1 MSNVTPNYI
10 RGFLVPFAEFSIN
23 NLWDAQTVASQGQ
36 GYAGVPAPQ
45 QSSSLV
51 LQSRG
56 SLNAGVD
63 ISTHSAG
70 HIGLNNASF
79 LWKNQTDAK
88 YYGAEVPNK
97 LCGIQN
103 ITGLPALLDKKIPRS
118 TIKSADGTILVCVE
132 TTTAILNIITIYR
145 IDVNGNITSQAI
157 DSVSLATLGGS
168 YRYPELTLLPDGSII
183 CIAWSIDDPKKQ
195 GFLRSWRTADDGVTW
210 TLQSSNMMPLGEF
223 VDLSGVAGAG
233 NSGYQLG
240 RITAASDS
248 HSVLI
253 IAEVIANNTS
263 NIRNQYYQLISYSA
277 GTKVTIVASPVYNG
291 SSQFFHPTM
300 IEYNGTFVI
309 SYGKTADNLGV
320 VSLTDP
326 TVSIADTISLSTVT
340 ILDMPNFNVVSQEAT
355 DGGRTMY
362 IDGAGRIHLYCL
374 SDNRDYLSYG
384 YCDIAGIAAADYGK
398 NWNYMRLSTTLRD
411 SRVLEETTP
420 AGDAKTIKEITG
432 VSAQG
437 SQFIF
442 CNGMPNAGNPYE
454 NSMTRYEFGQWRTI
468 QYPQLVSAFPSDVD
482 SGYNTH
488 EYIPTALPTDSAM
501 WIKNLALPLPG
512 VTSETLKGDSLDIT
526 CDDVGF
532 ISYEM
537 VPADKT
543 NGFIIHSKVHVT
555 VAGTDLKSSGI
566 SIKVQAQASTQTY
579 WAKIVLT
586 DIGIGIYD
594 IYSGAPTTPIA
605 EDKTLAWGG
614 DYILLIWL
622 DNASG
627 YIRVLYYQAGSPV
640 VWRELSG
647 NLTLNADTTQ
657 FIKWG
662 ILQST
667 SVPASTQASS
677 WGFFSIGEGA
687 ANGKGMTGIDP
698 INGKLYSPNGFWTDI
713 KDGLKL
719 STLDGAARESETW
732 KIDPDYS
739 NGISNMLYDVSPT
752 RSWAWVSDA
761 VSSPDSTNTAQEI
774 LSWHVDS
781 TIGAAG
787 NSITT
792 STAIGLHLSGINF
805 RLYNVETYN
814 ASSSTWTNV
823 ATVDNSVAQGFN
835 FVRVGSSIFSI
846 DANGDYIEFAEAI
859 GWKLQLDD
867 GAGNVVVREIK
878 YNGDGVLN
886 AFGSKQAIFV
896 LKDTVN
902 ATDPTTGTAHLIPDA
917 CTVIFQANVF
927 SSIRITIPTQRTQEG
942 YFKIGIMMLGEL
954 VVPAQQYSRG
964 RSITFSSDTDIEEGQ
979 NGVLRARKRG
989 IGGRSIRIAWTE
1001 GVETSPLN
1009 NSPATPD
1016 FYQLQT
1022 TGNSVAVLGSAP
1034 SLMMGLCKYLSGGL
1048 TPLVYLPSLEK
1059 NTGSIRVMNRRS
1071 EHALCTMGNEV
1082 EIQNVLGSELQGTGD
1097 EWGELL
1103 RVGSITL
1110 REVR

>member
-1 MSNVTPNYI
+1 MSNVTPNFI

-23 NLWDAQTVASQGQ
+23 NLWHAQTVASQGQ

-56 SLNAGVD
+56 SLNSGVD
-63 ISTHSAG
+63 IATHSAG

-88 YYGAEVPNK
+88 YYGSEVPNK

-103 ITGLPALLDKKIPRS
+103 ITGFPAAASKSIPRS

-132 TTTAILNIITIYR
+132 YTTIVTNGIKIYR
-145 IDVNGNITSQAI
+145 IDVSGNLTSQTI
-157 DSVSLATLGGS
+157 DSVLNTTLGGS
-168 YRYPELTLLPDGSII
+168 YRYPTLTLLPDGSII
-183 CIAWSIDDPKKQ
+183 CIAWSIDDPKEQ

-253 IAEVIANNTS
+253 IAEVIANDTS
-263 NIRNQYYQLISYSA
+263 QIRNQYYQLISYSA

-309 SYGKTADNLGV
+309 SYGKTADNVGV

-340 ILDMPNFNVVSQEAT
+340 VLDMPNFNVVAQEAT

-374 SDNRDYLSYG
+374 HNNRDYLSYG

-398 NWNYMRLSTTLRD
+398 NWNYMRQSTTLRN

-432 VSAQG
+432 VSSQG

-482 SGYNTH
+482 SGYNIH

-501 WIKNLALPLPG
+501 WIKTTAG
-512 VTSETLKGDSLDIT
+512 VTSETLKGGGIDVTSNATGLIT
-526 CDDVGF
+526 
-532 ISYEM
+532 YEM
-537 VPADKT
+537 SPTNKT
-543 NGFIIHSKVHVT
+543 NGFLVHSQVSVTAEGSTVH
-555 VAGTDLKSSGI
+555 SSGI
-566 SIKVQAQASTQTY
+566 QIKVQAKTSTQTY
-579 WAKIVLT
+579 FSKIVLT
-586 DIGIGIYD
+586 QGGIFVYD
-594 IYSGAPTTPIA
+594 LYSATPFVPIA
-605 EDKTLAWGG
+605 SDNTLGAWGG
-614 DYILLIWL
+614 AYILLVWL
-622 DNASG
+622 DNSSG
-627 YIRVLYYQAGSPV
+627 YIRVLYYQAESSPV
-640 VWRELSG
+640 AWKELTG

-657 FIKWG
+657 HIKWG
-662 ILQST
+662 ILNPTILGLVS
-667 SVPASTQASS
+667 QASS
-677 WGFFSIGEGA
+677 WGFVSIGEGA

-781 TIGAAG
+781 TIGAAA
-787 NSITT
+787 NSVTT

-805 RLYNVETYN
+805 RSYNVETYN
-814 ASSSTWTNV
+814 ASSSTWTTV

-867 GAGNVVVREIK
+867 GAGNVVVRGIK

-886 AFGSKQAIFV
+886 AFGSKQAIF
-896 LKDTVN
+896 LLNDIVN
-902 ATDPTTGTAHLIPDA
+902 ATDPTTGTAHLIPDS

-927 SSIRITIPTQRTQEG
+927 SSVRITIPAQRTQEG

-989 IGGRSIRIAWTE
+989 IGGRAIRIAWTE

-1016 FYQLQT
+1016 FYKLQT

-1059 NTGSIRVMNRRS
+1059 NTGAILVMNRKS